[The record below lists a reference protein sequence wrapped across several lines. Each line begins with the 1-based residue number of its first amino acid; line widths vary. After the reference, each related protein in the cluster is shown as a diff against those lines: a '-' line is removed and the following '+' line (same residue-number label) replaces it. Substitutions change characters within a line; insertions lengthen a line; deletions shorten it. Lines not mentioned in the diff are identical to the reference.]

1 MSSRR
6 GPIDAPVALI
16 VGASSGIGRS
26 TARLLA
32 ARGARLVLVARG
44 AGRLRAVEEEC
55 RAAGALAVDVAV
67 ADVLDADAIQAVVDR
82 VLVDHGR
89 LDLVVH
95 AAAVMAY
102 GTVEDVPPEVFT
114 RVVDVAI
121 HGTANVARS
130 ILPALRHQQE
140 GTFVIVTSLLASVP
154 VPTIG
159 AYITAKWGQLGLAR
173 VLQLEVRDEPDVHI
187 CTVAPGAV
195 YTPIYLHAAKFGTD
209 VPCPPAPVDRP
220 EKVAEEIIRCL
231 DRPRRNRSVGLVNHV
246 VILGFR
252 LVPQLYDALVAPLF
266 RRTFS
271 PGDGTTTEGNVFEPY
286 HSDDE
291 AVERSSHP

>member
-44 AGRLRAVEEEC
+44 ADRLRAVEEEC

-187 CTVAPGAV
+187 CTVGPGAV
-195 YTPIYLHAAKFGTD
+195 DTPIYLHAAKFGTD